1 MGLDLVEMAQ
11 RSGGRFTP
19 GSLADIERGR
29 MPIDDGTARVVT
41 TLYELENGPVVP
53 ERSRLVVDLDSQ
65 ELAIGSAA
73 LDIGSREVDDVLAR
87 YLSLLYILRS
97 IEPGKELT
105 LREPDLEVLSETLF
119 TEIASVER
127 RLGELMLSGKV
138 DDRTKSLLRRFLI
151 PSAGLLVAA
160 TTVGSLVI
168 VSGGAGADTI
178 ATPVAPSE
186 SSTQVVQ
193 DDVVEDS
200 ASFEVTTTVTS
211 TAFQA
216 GEWTDGGRDGVD
228 RGGREDTGGGGAAR
242 ESAREKIEIVVQQS
256 SDMQGASVS
265 QLGIEA
271 EAAESPQPVITDA
284 RESSTMSAQEQLDL
298 LGSQAEDLID
308 YDWESVL
315 PGWTVLYEGDSAGY
329 KGLTHWPS
337 KTITLY
343 IDDGAGASDVAEVLA
358 HELGHALDV
367 TYMDNDSRTEWLNA
381 RGMPM
386 VWWAGNGLNDFSV
399 GAGDFAEA
407 VASLWVDSPSDSAYG
422 EFTDAQLQLVAEL
435 LPDA

>member
-1 MGLDLVEMAQ
+1 MGLDLVAMSQ
-11 RSGGRFTP
+11 RSNGRFTP
-19 GSLADIERGR
+19 GALADIERGR

-41 TLYELENGPVVP
+41 ALYELENGPVVP

-73 LDIGSREVDDVLAR
+73 LEIGSSETDDVLAR

-105 LREPDLEVLSETLF
+105 LREPDLLVLSETLF
-119 TEIASVER
+119 TEIAAVER

-138 DDRTKSLLRRFLI
+138 DDRTRSLLRRFLL

-160 TTVGSLVI
+160 TTIGSLVI
-168 VSGGAGADTI
+168 VSGGLGADTM
-178 ATPVAPSE
+178 ATPVSDGE
-186 SSTQVVQ
+186 TITQVAEA
-193 DDVVEDS
+193 DVVEES

-216 GEWTDGGRDGVD
+216 NAWTDGDGGRDLVEDGRD
-228 RGGREDTGGGGAAR
+228 GGDGERADAR
-242 ESAREKIEIVVQQS
+242 ERIEIVVQQS

-265 QLGIEA
+265 ELGIGA
-271 EAAESPQPVITDA
+271 DAAESPEPVITDA
-284 RESSTMSAQEQLDL
+284 RESTTLSVQEQLDRI
-298 LGSQAEDLID
+298 GAQAEDLIE
-308 YDWESVL
+308 YDWQSVL
-315 PGWTVLYEGDSAGY
+315 PGWTVMYEGDSPGY

-343 IDDGAGASDVAEVLA
+343 VDDGAGADDVAEVLA

-367 TYMDNDSRTEWLNA
+367 TYMDNDTRTQWLEA

-407 VASLWVDSPSDSAYG
+407 VAALWVDSPSDSAYG
-422 EFTDAQLQLVAEL
+422 EFTDAQLQLVSEL